1 MRKVDVLT
9 GKLNL
14 IFRGGGSVA
23 LADYINEKPTIRTD
37 RLIIRPMTEED
48 IPALKEWMSD
58 KSIYTYWGKGPSKA
72 ELNPELLFEKEE
84 KPTKSFH
91 LGVALKDDDK
101 VVGDLWVYLIEKD
114 RMASVA
120 IRLSKGVHGCG
131 YGTEALRAIT
141 RFCFEHTELRRLWTE
156 VDVRNVAS
164 CRILEKCGYTKE
176 GHIRQGKMVNTWCD
190 YYIYGILSTDM
201 ERQAEKYRLTNF

>member
-23 LADYINEKPTIRTD
+23 LADYINEKPTICTD

-48 IPALKEWMSD
+48 VPALKEWMSD

-131 YGTEALRAIT
+131 YGTEALMAIT
-141 RFCFEHTELRRLWTE
+141 RFCFKHTELRRLWTE

-201 ERQAEKYRLTNF
+201 ERQV